1 MEKDHNHGTIC
12 EGNIMVKTD
21 SVVMLLLVLDAA
33 VVSPAN
39 VMKQEDH
46 PNEVTWQ
53 KTQTYAQDPTPRHQS
68 RQAALRTDNS
78 SWVGGCNMD
87 C

>member
-12 EGNIMVKTD
+12 EVNIMVKTD
-21 SVVMLLLVLDAA
+21 SVVISILILEAA
-33 VVSPAN
+33 VVFPAT

-53 KTQTYAQDPTPRHQS
+53 KTQT
-68 RQAALRTDNS
+68 
-78 SWVGGCNMD
+78 
-87 C
+87 

>member
-1 MEKDHNHGTIC
+1 MEKDQNHGTIC
-12 EGNIMVKTD
+12 KGNIMVKTD
-21 SVVMLLLVLDAA
+21 SVVMLLLILEAA

-53 KTQTYAQDPTPRHQS
+53 KTQT
-68 RQAALRTDNS
+68 
-78 SWVGGCNMD
+78 
-87 C
+87 

>member
-1 MEKDHNHGTIC
+1 MEKDQNHGTIC
-12 EGNIMVKTD
+12 KGNIMLKTD
-21 SVVMLLLVLDAA
+21 SVVMLLLILEAA

-53 KTQTYAQDPTPRHQS
+53 KNTGRSTGS
-68 RQAALRTDNS
+68 NSWALKS
-78 SWVGGCNMD
+78 SGCPQNR
-87 C
+87 